1 MKKFVLLLF
10 VIALL
15 FSLQMPLALADDIS
29 LPEYVNIGLIY
40 GENAVSSAN
49 ASADGFAV
57 TDLYGSPLMSA
68 DGSTQL
74 TVKNEGGA
82 ICIYEGYSLL
92 FSYNGGIV
100 LDPIGEY
107 ISLNGT
113 QYRGSLKF
121 VADGSLLNVI
131 NVVDI
136 DSYLYG
142 VVPKEIGGQSHIEAL
157 KAQAVTARSYTAR
170 FIGKHKAD
178 GFDICNTVHCQVYG
192 GVSAETIPA
201 NTAVDATSGIVAM
214 YDGKVAELYYFAS
227 DGGATEDVEN
237 VWGSTDHPYL
247 KGVDDP
253 YETDKATH
261 HKWSVTLSKDEIN
274 EIFAGYDLGDITD
287 VSVEE
292 TSEKGA
298 VTSLKVTGTK
308 GSKTFKKSEC
318 RSAFAGK
325 TYSQAYTIT
334 KNYANAIET
343 PKAITSSGI
352 ISLPSTIYV
361 LGSDGKVIEKKIEEV
376 TVISKSGVS
385 KLVPDGGEVTSYTI
399 NGRGY
404 GHLIGMSQWGAR
416 AMADQGFTYEEILC
430 HYYTGIEL
438 THLRGNV
445 E

>member
-1 MKKFVLLLF
+1 MKKHIILLF

-15 FSLQMPLALADDIS
+15 FSLQMPLALADGTS

-40 GENAVSSAN
+40 GEDAVGSAY

-57 TDLYGSPLMSA
+57 TDLYGDPLMSA
-68 DGSTQL
+68 DGTTDL
-74 TVKNEGGA
+74 TVKNENGS
-82 ICIYEGYSLL
+82 ISLYEGSSLL
-92 FSYNGGIV
+92 FTYADGIILEPV
-100 LDPIGEY
+100 VGY

-113 QYRGSLKF
+113 QYRGTLKF
-121 VADGSLLNVI
+121 TTKGASLNAV

-142 VVPKEIGGQSHIEAL
+142 VVPKEIGGLSHIEAL
-157 KAQAVTARSYTAR
+157 KAQAVTARSFTAR
-170 FIGKHKAD
+170 LAGKHKAD
-178 GFDICNTVHCQVYG
+178 GFDLCNTIHCQVYG
-192 GVSAETIPA
+192 GVSAETAPA
-201 NTAVDATSGIVAM
+201 NRAVDATSGIVAT
-214 YDGKVAELYYFAS
+214 YDGKIAELYYFAS
-227 DGGATEDVEN
+227 DGGATESVEN

-261 HKWSVTLSKDEIN
+261 HKWSVTLSKAEIN
-274 EIFAGYDLGDITD
+274 EIFADYDLGNVTDI
-287 VSVEE
+287 SVME

-325 TYSQAYTIT
+325 AYSQAYTIT
-334 KNYANAIET
+334 KNYADEVEA
-343 PKAITSSGI
+343 PKAITTSGI
-352 ISLPSTIYV
+352 VSLPSTIYV
-361 LGSDGKVIEKKIEEV
+361 MGSDGKVIEKRIEEV

-416 AMADQGFTYEEILC
+416 AMAEEGLTYEEILC

-438 THLRGNV
+438 TDLRGNN
-445 E
+445 